1 MICISKKEI
10 EFLKKFSNIE
20 DFNEI
25 EKLLKISLDANII
38 EILRRYYKENTM
50 NLKPDITNQLRS
62 AGITED
68 DGKYILSGMRRLGIE
83 IS

>member
-1 MICISKKEI
+1 MICISRKEI
-10 EFLKKFSNIE
+10 EFLKKISTMK

-25 EKLLKISLDANII
+25 EKLTKISLDTNTVK
-38 EILRRYYKENTM
+38 ILRRYYKENTM
-50 NLKPDITNQLRS
+50 NLEPHITNQLSS

-68 DGKYILSGMRRLGIE
+68 DGKYILSNMRRLGIE

>member
-1 MICISKKEI
+1 MTSVSKKEI
-10 EFLKKFSNIE
+10 EFLKKFSNTD

-25 EKLLKISLDANII
+25 EKLTKIGLDTNVID
-38 EILRRYYKENTM
+38 ILRQYYKENTM
-50 NLKPDITNQLRS
+50 NLKPDVTNQLRS

-68 DGKYILSGMRRLGIE
+68 DGKYILSNVRRLGIE